1 MSPKKNLILL
11 LSLLL
16 AGGVYYLVDVKWAG
30 EKKAEEERKAKVLK
44 GIDPKVLMR
53 ISVQRKEEPFQIIRT
68 EKIWRF
74 VKPVDAAM
82 DEDQTEIVLKAA
94 ASLKPGR
101 KVGKVSDIS
110 EFGLDKPQMS
120 ITFGLK
126 GKDAFTVQIGDR
138 TGPPP
143 ASSATPPS
151 KATKGL
157 SSP

>member
-11 LSLLL
+11 LTLLL

-44 GIDPKVLMR
+44 GIDPKALMR

-82 DEDQTEIVLKAA
+82 DEDQTDIVLKAA
-94 ASLKPGR
+94 ASLEPGR
-101 KVGKVSDIS
+101 KIGKVSDIS
-110 EFGLDKPQMS
+110 EFGLDKPRMS

-126 GKDAFTVQIGDR
+126 GKDAVKALIRNAFSEDA
-138 TGPPP
+138 
-143 ASSATPPS
+143 ASSRTS
-151 KATKGL
+151 G
-157 SSP
+157 SGS